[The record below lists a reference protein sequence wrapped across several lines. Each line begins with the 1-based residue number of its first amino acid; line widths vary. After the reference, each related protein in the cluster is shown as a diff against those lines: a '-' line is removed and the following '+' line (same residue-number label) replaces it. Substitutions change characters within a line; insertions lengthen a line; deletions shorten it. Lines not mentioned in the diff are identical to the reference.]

1 MTTTSASRLCRL
13 GRRAFMR
20 AGTAAVALAAG
31 LALGNAALAA
41 DKVKVGVFPVS
52 SALPY
57 FVGLERGYFKEQGI
71 DAEMVKL
78 MGAPPIVQG
87 MLTGDLDAGAN
98 LVTVDGMNADTKKD
112 GLVYYMSLYGQNKFA
127 QMEQFVAKTG
137 LDAKSV
143 KDFKGKPLKIMSA
156 PGAGNMAMARAVL
169 GAVGMK
175 EGSDYTLT
183 ELAMNLHVDAMK
195 AGTFDAGYTLE
206 PNATVMNKTG
216 AAHTVEAGVV
226 SKYIIGRE
234 NAYAFMAGGAITGKF
249 MKERPDVARR
259 FAAAWRKALKDIEQD
274 PTTREL
280 LKGNTFTP
288 PELAM
293 TIPLPRMLMIDQL
306 SAQDRKDF
314 QKVIDFTTESG
325 VLKQKVDTAK
335 YLVVLDKKAAS

>member
-1 MTTTSASRLCRL
+1 MTARFLRAALLAGVALFAAATSAQ
-13 GRRAFMR
+13 
-20 AGTAAVALAAG
+20 
-31 LALGNAALAA
+31 AA

-57 FVGLERGYFKEQGI
+57 FVALERGYFKEQNI

-87 MLTGDLDAGAN
+87 MLTNDLDAGAN
-98 LVTVDGMNADTKKD
+98 LVTVDGMNANTKKE

-137 LDAKSV
+137 ITATSV
-143 KDFKGKPLKIMSA
+143 KDIKGPGAPKKIMSA

-175 EGSDYTLT
+175 EGADYTLT
-183 ELAMNLHVDAMK
+183 ELAMNLHADAMK
-195 AGTFDAGYTLE
+195 AGTFDFGYTLE
-206 PNATVMNKTG
+206 PNATVMNSMG
-216 AAHTVEAGVV
+216 AAKTVEAGVV

-234 NAYAFMAGGAITGKF
+234 EAYAYMAGGAITGKF

-259 FAAAWRKALKDIEQD
+259 FSVAWRKALKDIEQD

-293 TIPLPRMLMIDQL
+293 TIPMPRMLMVDQL
-306 SAQDRKDF
+306 SAQDKKDF
-314 QKVIDFTTESG
+314 QKVIDFTIQSG
-325 VLKQKVDTAK
+325 VIKDPVDTGK
-335 YLVVLDKKAAS
+335 YLVVLDKKASS

>member
-1 MTTTSASRLCRL
+1 MTARFL
-13 GRRAFMR
+13 RAALL
-20 AGTAAVALAAG
+20 AGVALFAAATG
-31 LALGNAALAA
+31 VQAA

-57 FVGLERGYFKEQGI
+57 FVALERGYFKEQNI

-87 MLTGDLDAGAN
+87 MLTNDLDAGAN
-98 LVTVDGMNADTKKD
+98 LVTVDGMNANTKKE

-137 LDAKSV
+137 ITATSV
-143 KDFKGKPLKIMSA
+143 KDIKGAGAPKKIMSA

-175 EGSDYTLT
+175 EGADYTLT
-183 ELAMNLHVDAMK
+183 ELAMNLHADAMK
-195 AGTFDAGYTLE
+195 AGTFDFGYTLE
-206 PNATVMNKTG
+206 PNATVMNSMG
-216 AAHTVEAGVV
+216 AAKTVEAGVV

-234 NAYAFMAGGAITGKF
+234 EAYAYMAGGAITGKF

-259 FAAAWRKALKDIEQD
+259 FSVAWRKALKDIEQD

-293 TIPLPRMLMIDQL
+293 TIPMPRMLMVDQL
-306 SAQDRKDF
+306 SAQDKKDF
-314 QKVIDFTTESG
+314 QKVIDFTIQSG
-325 VLKQKVDTAK
+325 VIKDPVDTGK
-335 YLVVLDKKAAS
+335 YLVVLDKKASS

>member
-1 MTTTSASRLCRL
+1 MTIRSVRIA
-13 GRRAFMR
+13 
-20 AGTAAVALAAG
+20 ALAGATLIVLG
-31 LALGNAALAA
+31 LGQGAEAA

-57 FVGLERGYFKEQGI
+57 FVAVERGYFKEQNI

-98 LVTVDGMNADTKKD
+98 LVTVDGMNANTKKE
-112 GLVYYMSLYGQNKFA
+112 GLVHYISLYGQNKFA
-127 QMEQFVAKTG
+127 QMEQFVARPG
-137 LDAKSV
+137 IAAASV
-143 KDFKGKPLKIMSA
+143 KDFKGSPKKIMSA

-169 GAVGMK
+169 GAVGLK

-195 AGTFDAGYTLE
+195 AGTFDIGYTLE
-206 PNATVMNKTG
+206 PNATVMNNTG
-216 AAHTVEAGVV
+216 AAKTVEAGVV
-226 SKYIIGRE
+226 AKYIIGRE
-234 NAYAFMAGGAITGKF
+234 EAYAYMAGGAITGKF
-249 MKERPDVARR
+249 MKEKPDVARR
-259 FAAAWRKALKDIEQD
+259 FSAAWRKALKDIEQD

-293 TIPLPRMLMIDQL
+293 TIPLPRMLMVDQL
-306 SAQDRKDF
+306 TAQDKQDF
-314 QKVIDFTTESG
+314 KKVIDFTVESG
-325 VLKQKVDTAK
+325 VIKDKVDSLK
-335 YLVVLDKKAAS
+335 YLVVLDKKAGS

>member
-1 MTTTSASRLCRL
+1 MTIRLFRTAVL
-13 GRRAFMR
+13 
-20 AGTAAVALAAG
+20 AGAALLTLAAG
-31 LALGNAALAA
+31 QNALAA
-41 DKVKVGVFPVS
+41 DKVKIGVFPVS

-57 FVGLERGYFKEQGI
+57 FVAVERGYFKEQGI

-98 LVTVDGMNADTKKD
+98 LVTVDGMNANTKKE

-143 KDFKGKPLKIMSA
+143 KDIKAASGAPKKIMSA

-175 EGSDYTLT
+175 EGADYTLT
-183 ELAMNLHVDAMK
+183 ELAMNLHADAMK
-195 AGTFDAGYTLE
+195 AGTFDFGYTLE
-206 PNATVMNKTG
+206 PNATVMNSMG
-216 AAHTVEAGVV
+216 AAKTVEAGVV

-234 NAYAFMAGGAITGKF
+234 EAYAYMAGGAITGKF
-249 MKERPDVARR
+249 MKERPEVAKR
-259 FAAAWRKALKDIEQD
+259 FSTAWRKALKDIEQD

-293 TIPLPRMLMIDQL
+293 TIPLPRMLMVDQL
-306 SAQDRKDF
+306 SVQDKKDF
-314 QKVIDFTTESG
+314 QKVIDFTIQSG
-325 VLKQKVDTAK
+325 VIKDPVDTGK
-335 YLVVLDKKAAS
+335 YLVVLDKKASS

>member
-1 MTTTSASRLCRL
+1 MTMRFFRTTML
-13 GRRAFMR
+13 
-20 AGTAAVALAAG
+20 AGAALLALAAG
-31 LALGNAALAA
+31 QSALAA

-57 FVGLERGYFKEQGI
+57 FVGVERGYFKEQGI

-98 LVTVDGMNADTKKD
+98 LVTVDGMNANTKKE

-137 LDAKSV
+137 LSATSV
-143 KDFKGKPLKIMSA
+143 KDIKGGSAGPKKIMSA

-169 GAVGMK
+169 TAVGMK
-175 EGSDYTLT
+175 EGTDFTLT

-195 AGTFDAGYTLE
+195 AGTFEYGYTLE
-206 PNATVMNKTG
+206 PNATVMNSTG
-216 AAHTVEAGVV
+216 AAKTVEAGVV
-226 SKYIIGRE
+226 AKYIIGRE
-234 NAYAFMAGGAITGKF
+234 EAYAYMAGGAITGKF
-249 MKERPDVARR
+249 LKDRPDVARR
-259 FAAAWRKALKDIEQD
+259 FTAAWRKALKDIEQD

-293 TIPLPRMLMIDQL
+293 TIPLPRMLMVDQL

-314 QKVIDFTTESG
+314 QKVIDFTIQSG
-325 VLKQKVDTAK
+325 VIKDPVDTGK
-335 YLVVLDKKAAS
+335 YLVVPDKKAAS

>member
-1 MTTTSASRLCRL
+1 MPIQSFIARKTSAGKAVL
-13 GRRAFMR
+13 F
-20 AGTAAVALAAG
+20 AAAAIAG
-31 LALGNAALAA
+31 LIGAGGAEAA

-57 FVGLERGYFKEQGI
+57 FVALERGYFKEQGI

-98 LVTVDGMNADTKKD
+98 LVTVDGMNANTKKA

-127 QMEQFVAKTG
+127 QMEQFVAKPGIT
-137 LDAKSV
+137 ATTV
-143 KDFKGKPLKIMSA
+143 KDFKGQVKKIMSA

-169 GAVGMK
+169 GAVGLK
-175 EGSDYTLT
+175 EGADYTLT

-206 PNATVMNKTG
+206 PNGTVMNKSG
-216 AAHTVEAGVV
+216 AAKTIEAGVV
-226 SKYIIGRE
+226 SKYIIGRDD
-234 NAYAFMAGGAITGKF
+234 AYAFMAGGAITGKF
-249 MKERPDVARR
+249 MKERPEVAKR
-259 FAAAWRKALKDIEQD
+259 FTVAWRKALKDIEQD

-293 TIPLPRMLMIDQL
+293 TIPMPRMLMVDQL

-314 QKVIDFTTESG
+314 QKVIDFTVESG
-325 VLKQKVDTAK
+325 VLKEKVDTSV
-335 YLVVLDKKAAS
+335 YLVVPDKKAAS

>member
-1 MTTTSASRLCRL
+1 MTLRYFRTAV
-13 GRRAFMR
+13 M
-20 AGTAAVALAAG
+20 AGAALLALAVG
-31 LALGNAALAA
+31 QNAAAA

-98 LVTVDGMNADTKKD
+98 LVTVDGMNANTKKE

-137 LDAKSV
+137 LDAKAV
-143 KDFKGKPLKIMSA
+143 KDIKGAGAPKKIMSA

-175 EGSDYTLT
+175 EGADYTLT

-195 AGTFDAGYTLE
+195 AGTFDYGYTLE
-206 PNATVMNKTG
+206 PNATVMNSTG
-216 AAHTVEAGVV
+216 AAKTVEAGVV
-226 SKYIIGRE
+226 AKYIIGRE
-234 NAYAFMAGGAITGKF
+234 EAYAYMAGGAITGKF
-249 MKERPDVARR
+249 LKERPDVARR
-259 FAAAWRKALKDIEQD
+259 FTVAWRKALKDIEQD

-293 TIPLPRMLMIDQL
+293 TIPLPRMLMVDQL
-306 SAQDRKDF
+306 SAQDKKDF
-314 QKVIDFTTESG
+314 QKVIDFTIQSG
-325 VLKQKVDTAK
+325 VIKDPVDTSK
-335 YLVVLDKKAAS
+335 YLVVPDKKAAS